1 MSDPSQISEVAG
13 QPAPESRKHGA
24 DRRIQ
29 ELLRDRRQDRE
40 RIADLEHQLAELEV
54 VRGDLE
60 RWKSEL
66 NQMRGA
72 YEEQEKK
79 LPERI
84 AAAREQGQ
92 KLFKDFAAVVTGV
105 PLDQSAFR
113 ALVTSTN
120 GPELMYALGLGL
132 RVIAGMRQR
141 QQQAEQMEYYRTL
154 HRQHFSGTN
163 EGANDGR

>member
-72 YEEQEKK
+72 YDEQEKK

-84 AAAREQGQ
+84 AAAREQGL
-92 KLFKDFAAVVTGV
+92 KLFSDFEAVVTGV
-105 PLDQSAFR
+105 PLDQQAFR
-113 ALVTSTN
+113 ALLASTN
-120 GPELMYALGLGL
+120 GPELMYALGLGF

-141 QQQAEQMEYYRTL
+141 RNQAETDRQQVEYYRQL
-154 HRQHFSGTN
+154 HRQHFSGV
-163 EGANDGR
+163 